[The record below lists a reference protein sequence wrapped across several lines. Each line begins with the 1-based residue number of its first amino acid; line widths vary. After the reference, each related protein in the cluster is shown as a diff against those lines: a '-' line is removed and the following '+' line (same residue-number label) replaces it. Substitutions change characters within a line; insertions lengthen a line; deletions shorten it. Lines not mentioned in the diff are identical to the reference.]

1 MKIILTGATGMV
13 GNGVLRILLKRDDI
27 QEVLSISRRPSGISH
42 P

>member
-27 QEVLSISRRPSGISH
+27 QEVRVGFLTQN
-42 P
+42 